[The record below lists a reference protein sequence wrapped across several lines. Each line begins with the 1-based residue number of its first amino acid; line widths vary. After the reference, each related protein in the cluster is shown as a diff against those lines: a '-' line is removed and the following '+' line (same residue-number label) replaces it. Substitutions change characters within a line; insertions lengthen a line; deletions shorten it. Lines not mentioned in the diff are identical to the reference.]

1 MRTIIVTLAAL
12 AAAFTGPTTFAQAGE
27 AGGYPAATA
36 TATTTATVPDRS
48 IRATPYGTMT
58 ADGTYAERL
67 AAAEEM
73 PYYVGGPAAN
83 DATGYD
89 PTPAERAPTRE
100 PSNESVFDRDASAL
114 AWILGIGALALVF
127 SALMATLRSQELDPT
142 PIDASSFTDRHRTA
156 AH

>member
-12 AAAFTGPTTFAQAGE
+12 AAALTGSTTFAQAAA
-27 AGGYPAATA
+27 AGGYPTA
-36 TATTTATVPDRS
+36 TAASTVPDRT

-67 AAAEEM
+67 ADAEEM
-73 PYYVGGPAAN
+73 PYYVGEPAA
-83 DATGYD
+83 DDTARFD
-89 PTPAERAPTRE
+89 PTPAAPNATGDT
-100 PSNESVFDRDASAL
+100 SNGSVFKRDSSSAL

-127 SALMATLRSQELDPT
+127 SAVMATLRSRELDPT
-142 PIDASSFTDRHRTA
+142 PIDAASFTDLHRTA